1 MACDGNHARAA
12 AVVGDMRRALAITIL
27 AAGLASGCGSAVGGG
42 STPAPDRPV
51 SHDVPPSSQPPT
63 TGRATQVIPRPGE
76 GDSWPV
82 QPVGLRAGVG
92 DDGRA
97 WAWASWWGGI
107 PTCNVLRPVAI
118 QRTGHVIRLDLRE
131 GSDAPPGTVCAE
143 IAMLKAVRIDLG
155 LLPPGTYLV
164 RAGDKR
170 ATFAV

>member
-1 MACDGNHARAA
+1 
-12 AVVGDMRRALAITIL
+12 MRRAIAITIL
-27 AAGLASGCGSAVGGG
+27 AAGLASACGSAVGGG
-42 STPAPDRPV
+42 STPAHDRPV
-51 SHDVPPSSQPPT
+51 SHGLPPGSQSPPT
-63 TGRATQVIPRPGE
+63 SGGATLVTPRA
-76 GDSWPV
+76 GDGGGLPV

-97 WAWASWWGGI
+97 WAWATWWGGI